1 MALCFHQFFEG
12 VGLGCTIQEARLDL
26 GHWNVV
32 VFVLV
37 FSSTVSIGVMIGYLM
52 NKYPSTDDATETTIL
67 LFVKGAFNS
76 IAAGVLIYVS
86 MVEMI
91 AEDYQSMVTVGKPV
105 LKVRVP
111 STTHVVVHEGDC
123 NAFAFPCLLPP
134 PFFLPAENVRGIDDG
149 HALHGYFSLL
159 GVICGAASPAY
170 HHHHHHAFL
179 MVVATN
185 NKQHQMTINFGSF
198 LSNF

>member
-1 MALCFHQFFEG
+1 

-37 FSSTVSIGVMIGYLM
+37 FSSTVSIGVVIGYLM

-76 IAAGVLIYVS
+76 ITAGVLIYVS
-86 MVEMI
+86 VVEMI

-105 LKVRVP
+105 LKVRV
-111 STTHVVVHEGDC
+111 SSMTHVVVHEGDC
-123 NAFAFPCLLPP
+123 NAFAFPCLPSLLPP
-134 PFFLPAENVRGIDDG
+134 
-149 HALHGYFSLL
+149 S
-159 GVICGAASPAY
+159 
-170 HHHHHHAFL
+170 
-179 MVVATN
+179 
-185 NKQHQMTINFGSF
+185 
-198 LSNF
+198 